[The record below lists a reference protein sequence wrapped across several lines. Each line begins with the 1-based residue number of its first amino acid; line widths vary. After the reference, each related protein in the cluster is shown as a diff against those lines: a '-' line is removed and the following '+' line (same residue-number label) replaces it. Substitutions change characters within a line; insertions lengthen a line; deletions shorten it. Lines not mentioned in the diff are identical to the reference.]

1 MMISMVVVC
10 GCWYFGFGSIL
21 GYLFVLSFGFFV
33 GRGCGFGLGLFV
45 GELDYVVALILVV
58 RLSWYLMV
66 GSRFLTCM
74 FSWVYRLC
82 YDLIWVAFACLI
94 VVLVFV

>member
-1 MMISMVVVC
+1 M
-10 GCWYFGFGSIL
+10 
-21 GYLFVLSFGFFV
+21 

-74 FSWVYRLC
+74 FSWVCRLC
-82 YDLIWVAFACLI
+82 YDLVWVAFACLV
-94 VVLVFV
+94 VVLVICVILVGSTNVFFGWVDGVVALVVCGDCC